1 MQHPSHSKGRFVDLA
16 KHVEIVRETVD
27 QVSAR
32 TFASLAALSTF
43 DSWTIEIGD
52 PHSPNRSDYC
62 QVEVE
67 LLDTLLEEGLR
78 TLHLPVTVYA
88 TDRTLGTDVFVRED
102 GQVEWNGQ
110 IYEFVDGVPSQLEL
124 R

>member
-1 MQHPSHSKGRFVDLA
+1 MDLA

-43 DSWTIEIGD
+43 DPWTIEIGD

-88 TDRTLGTDVFVRED
+88 TDRTLGVKL
-102 GQVEWNGQ
+102 Q
-110 IYEFVDGVPSQLEL
+110 
-124 R
+124 